1 MRNAIGIGALGALA
15 AAAGCAPASA
25 SAQAQGEVKVVAAA
39 VTPDEVVRVPVA
51 EARGRVQEGR
61 ALLVCAYEGDDKF
74 AAMKLEG
81 AISWKALGARLASLD
96 RKTEIILY
104 CG

>member
-1 MRNAIGIGALGALA
+1 MKKILGIGMAAGLAAGAALA
-15 AAAGCAPASA
+15 PDDAAAQP
-25 SAQAQGEVKVVAAA
+25 AAA
-39 VTPDEVVRVPVA
+39 VAPADVERVSVA
-51 EARGRVQEGR
+51 QARKRVQEGR

-81 AISWKALGARLASLD
+81 AISWSALQKRLPALD
-96 RKTEIILY
+96 KKTEIIFY